1 MKRTQSRPVLNV
13 NLVDLALSKLDD
25 PFSEEERVP
34 PEEGIPVLNLNCVVP
49 SPLGDELVD
58 PKDCEH
64 PTRRMDADEIK
75 RMLKECN
82 PQQAKTIR
90 AMKAVIPPPAA

>member
-13 NLVDLALSKLDD
+13 NLALSKLDD
-25 PFSEEERVP
+25 PFSDEEHVP
-34 PEEGIPVLNLNCVVP
+34 SKEGIAVLNLNCVVP

-64 PTRRMDADEIK
+64 PTRMMDADEIK

-90 AMKAVIPPPAA
+90 EMPAVRP